1 MGSTPFVDSLLGIR
15 YALYE
20 GKQENTRL
28 SLNSFSGETYLYEN
42 PYTLPA
48 GFMMP
53 DVMADGW
60 HVDLPNPVDV
70 QNGLASLLGA
80 PDLLVYV
87 PGEEAGETFH
97 FTATH
102 DGEYYIYIGN
112 RQVRSIRLK
121 IGETTDTIE
130 NVKRGFLIETGWL
143 KAGETVSV
151 ENKEGPEIL
160 DAGAYLFK
168 EDGLAAVYEKLSRN
182 PFVTEEWEDTR
193 LTGSVDAGQG
203 GVLFFSIPYDTGWE
217 IRVDGQKVPA
227 RKMLDA
233 FMGVELTE
241 GTHWVEMS
249 YRPEGLAQGI
259 MISAAALAAVAGL
272 AVLGRPGRRRRR
284 CGGIVT

>member
-1 MGSTPFVDSLLGIR
+1 M
-15 YALYE
+15 
-20 GKQENTRL
+20 
-28 SLNSFSGETYLYEN
+28 
-42 PYTLPA
+42 
-48 GFMMP
+48 
-53 DVMADGW
+53 
-60 HVDLPNPVDV
+60 
-70 QNGLASLLGA
+70 
-80 PDLLVYV
+80 
-87 PGEEAGETFH
+87 
-97 FTATH
+97 
-102 DGEYYIYIGN
+102 
-112 RQVRSIRLK
+112 RSIRLK

-182 PFVTEEWEDTR
+182 PFVTEKWEDTR

-259 MISAAALAAVAGL
+259 MISAAALAAAAGL